1 MSDGEDRSAMT
12 HIPVPLPGLH
22 APSRGRWTYAQWLD
36 RYGYYV
42 DEMTFALL
50 ERLSTRCASTTTHN
64 GGRTAVVHWSPREV
78 RDRIARLCYATS
90 SNAYR
95 RNRPVL

>member
-1 MSDGEDRSAMT
+1 MYT
-12 HIPVPLPGLH
+12 PTPLPDLH
-22 APSRGRWTYAQWLD
+22 APSRGRWTFAQWLD

-42 DEMTFALL
+42 DEMTHAVL
-50 ERLSTRCASTTTHN
+50 ERLNARCTTA
-64 GGRTAVVHWSPREV
+64 TATATPRRKEVVVHWSPYEV
-78 RDRIARLCYATS
+78 RDALARLCYATS